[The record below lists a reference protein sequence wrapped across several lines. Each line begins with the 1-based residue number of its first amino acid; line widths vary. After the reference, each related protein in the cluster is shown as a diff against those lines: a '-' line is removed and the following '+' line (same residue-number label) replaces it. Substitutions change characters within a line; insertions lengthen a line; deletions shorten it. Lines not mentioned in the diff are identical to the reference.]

1 MIGEVTV
8 LRKAV
13 MILAFV
19 RSVGALLLLWRVL
32 HGVMVENS
40 GSPVRLAG
48 FKNFGVPLTSC
59 VTRASYLRSQSQF
72 SPSV

>member
-40 GSPVRLAG
+40 GSPVKLVS
-48 FKNFGVPLTSC
+48 N
-59 VTRASYLRSQSQF
+59 
-72 SPSV
+72 